1 MLYWHF
7 LKKKSFHT
15 SPISPISVQT
25 LQRRIKQLTLKFRSE
40 ITSPRVAHP
49 IDTIFLRSNSSSSLV
64 RRFILSHSIV
74 PTNALTMTWVG
85 STTEAQ
91 KEKHV
96 CEPEPIDDAART
108 LFWERNRIPG
118 LSEGRVHVRT
128 FQQRSMIYPLPMLL
142 GMRISTKQRFRQYMW
157 DCNSPNNSM

>member
-1 MLYWHF
+1 
-7 LKKKSFHT
+7 
-15 SPISPISVQT
+15 
-25 LQRRIKQLTLKFRSE
+25 
-40 ITSPRVAHP
+40 
-49 IDTIFLRSNSSSSLV
+49 
-64 RRFILSHSIV
+64 
-74 PTNALTMTWVG
+74 MTWVG

-91 KEKHV
+91 KGKHV

-142 GMRISTKQRFRQYMW
+142 GMRISTKQ
-157 DCNSPNNSM
+157 